1 MAFGIITIFLQ
12 KSNNLK
18 CAFCI
23 LFTKVL
29 NTKLSYPLHFVANS
43 GRTTIIHSILL
54 AKVQKLQSVTF
65 NPIFDPLCAKI
76 FSNCNYLL
84 TENPFLPI
92 MYILYIIVLP
102 LQRIIFMGQPT
113 TKVNRLQYSRLA
125 RYSLRDTP
133 YCAQSFLFAVS
144 ATGSAH
150 KRSPSLFANANRDD
164 KIVFTL
170 TFILE

>member
-1 MAFGIITIFLQ
+1 M
-12 KSNNLK
+12 
-18 CAFCI
+18 
-23 LFTKVL
+23 
-29 NTKLSYPLHFVANS
+29 NTKIYEPQYFVPNF
-43 GRTTIIHSILL
+43 GRTTIIFTILL
-54 AKVQKLQSVTF
+54 AKVQKLQTVTF
-65 NPIFDPLCAKI
+65 QPFFDLFFAKF

-133 YCAQSFLFAVS
+133 YCAQSLLFAVS

-164 KIVFTL
+164 NYRITFTHSIKMQRL
-170 TFILE
+170 FHKLFVAFSFYILYNKLSIL